1 MAVNAKFFKIIKSL
15 LPKSNTFQLFI
26 QKKLTQFFEALTVI
40 PGDFRDYIHQIFLDI
55 FPSTTREIEKWR
67 EQFGLIYFP
76 SDSAEQIETLNSEW
90 QATGGQG
97 ADYIQSVLRAAG
109 FDVYVHENNPPVDPD
124 IFLNSIPIMVCK
136 GLNAYAGRD
145 DAFAGRTG
153 GDLLVNGPILTNIPL
168 YLSICGNI
176 NTCCRNQKA
185 KAGYFEKIMTIDKIY
200 QITDDP
206 DYWGYF
212 FFVGG
217 VATRNATTHVLET
230 IENVVIPSAR
240 KEEFKRLILKLK
252 PAQSWAGLIV
262 TYS

>member
-1 MAVNAKFFKIIKSL
+1 MAINEKFFKVIKL
-15 LPKSNTFQLFI
+15 LIPKSNAFAIFI
-26 QKKLTQFFEALTVI
+26 QKKLTKFFEALTVI
-40 PGDFRDYIHQIFLDI
+40 PGDFRDYIHQVFFDI
-55 FPSTTREIEKWR
+55 FPSTTREAEKWK

-76 SDSAEQIETLNSEW
+76 SDPVEQISILNSEW

-97 ADYIQSVLRAAG
+97 ADYIQSILRAAG

-136 GLNAYAGRD
+136 GVNAYAGRD

-153 GDLLVNGPILTNIPL
+153 GDLLVNGSILTNIPA

-176 NTCCRNQKA
+176 NTCCGNQYA
-185 KAGYFEKIMTIDKIY
+185 KAGYFEKIITSDKIY

-212 FFVGG
+212 FFIGG
-217 VATRNATTHVLET
+217 LATRNVTTHVLET
-230 IENVVIPSAR
+230 IDNAIIPSER

-252 PAQSWAGLIV
+252 PAHSWVGLIV
-262 TYS
+262 NYT